1 MNEYA
6 TVEHYVNNVIGEITE
21 RDVEQVSEM
30 LYKLGWEKV
39 ETCYPIDE
47 YHELHGTDCPA
58 WKCSVCGDE
67 FPAESNYC
75 SNCGS
80 RVDKEKTTYISGY
93 LGRKRGLKNDR

>member
-6 TVEHYVNNVIGEITE
+6 TIEHYVNNVIGEITE

-39 ETCYPIDE
+39 ETCYPINE

-75 SNCGS
+75 SNCGL